1 MNLTNKF
8 NLPEAIYE
16 AVKNDGYTKGNSDIS
31 VTQLIDSPYI
41 RKLKEDHYN
50 EIEEDVTERVLSLL
64 GQAVHTILERTETED
79 LKEERL
85 YWEFEL

>member
-1 MNLTNKF
+1 MKITNKF

-16 AVKNDGYTKGNSDIS
+16 AVKNDGYTRGDSDIS

-41 RKLKEDHYN
+41 RELKNNHN
-50 EIEEDVTERVLSLL
+50 SEIEEDATDRIWSLL
-64 GQAVHTILERTETED
+64 GQAVHTILERADTED

-85 YWEFEL
+85 Y